1 MKLAIIG
8 SRKCPA
14 IDIAS
19 HIEFKPDM
27 IISGGAIGVDTYA
40 KEYALKNGINYEEYL
55 PDYSRYGRRAP
66 ILRDME
72 IVRYCDYL
80 LAFWNGESKGT
91 KFTINYARKMGKPM
105 KIINI

>member
-14 IDIAS
+14 IDLAS
-19 HIEFKPDM
+19 HLPFVPDV

-40 KEYALKNGINYEEYL
+40 KEYALQNGINYEEYL
-55 PDYSRYGRRAP
+55 PDYPKYGRSAP
-66 ILRDME
+66 IVRDID
-72 IVRYCDYL
+72 IVRNCDYL

-91 KFTINYARKMGKPM
+91 KFTINYAEKLGKPV
-105 KIINI
+105 KIIRT